1 MDSSHG
7 SAYPNPDGANDTSCP
22 ARLGGNGESDVPRP
36 ESGRST
42 HLRGDRRACIFLIAE
57 TGSIKPMNR
66 KTGRPS
72 KGPRASLIF
81 RMSTPLRGQTQ
92 YVLDGR
98 GLTLNAFVEQLAVAD
113 VARPSLD
120 RHALAP
126 TDLASRR
133 TGKRGRPSKGPRTT
147 VVLRVSHPLADQ
159 IKERSAALGLSIND
173 YLESLVS
180 RDISAARATTG
191 EEMVL
196 DQSA

>member
-7 SAYPNPDGANDTSCP
+7 SAYPNADGANDAPCH
-22 ARLGGNGESDVPRP
+22 ARLGANGQSDVPHP
-36 ESGRST
+36 KSGRST

-57 TGSIKPMNR
+57 IGNIEPMKR

-81 RMSTPLRGQTQ
+81 RMSTPLRGEAQH
-92 YVLDGR
+92 VLDGR
-98 GLTLNAFVEQLAVAD
+98 GLTLNAFVEQLAVED

-126 TDLASRR
+126 ADLASRR
-133 TGKRGRPSKGPRTT
+133 TGKRGRPSKGLRTT
-147 VVLRVSHPLADQ
+147 VVLKVSHPLADQ

-180 RDISAARATTG
+180 RDISAPRATTG